1 MGLAERRAT
10 KSFQDTKFP
19 GLKKSIDAAAGFP
32 VDVEVKW
39 ETISPEGQSHLYDES
54 WPKLYFVPVADALT
68 SICRD
73 DMGKEALKAA
83 LKKIVIQNTK
93 DNSSSSYWCE
103 FGGGT
108 LTLEQS
114 LSNVDDV
121 KDRTDALVTLLESK
135 L

>member
-1 MGLAERRAT
+1 MGLAERRAI

-19 GLKKSIDAAAGFP
+19 ELKKSIDAAAGFP

-39 ETISPEGQSHLYDES
+39 ETIAPEGQSHLYDES
-54 WPKLYFVPVADALT
+54 WPKLYFVPVTDAFT

-73 DMGKEALKAA
+73 EMGKEALKGA

-93 DNSSSSYWCE
+93 DNYSSSYWCE
-103 FGGGT
+103 FDGGT